1 MWRSK
6 VKGIRLD
13 KCVSEWLGVLDCLDV
28 TKRDA
33 EVENSLETLV
43 YVILQELY
51 PNPSASALSLVQSNQ
66 SDSPNGK
73 IAPAVL
79 LSLMAK

>member
-13 KCVSEWLGVLDCLDV
+13 KGVSEWLGVLDCLDV